1 MVQSV
6 RSPIDFSSCCQ
17 SMLIRQ
23 GSHRRRLQGSPLASR
38 WQQCFLLTVL
48 LLLLLRRAATDNG
61 YRSDWAFAK
70 HTELD
75 LAMADLALA
84 DLAMTNFAVADLA
97 MTNFIGLNL
106 RVADY
111 WCD

>member
-38 WQQCFLLTVL
+38 WQQCFLLTV